1 MIVTGKINVVNRALK
16 KEIAP
21 LTRQQYRG
29 CRGMDRALRS
39 DGTELNFVELVD
51 DVVWLFTFGN

>member
-1 MIVTGKINVVNRALK
+1 VVNRALK

-51 DVVWLFTFGN
+51 DVVWLFTFGD